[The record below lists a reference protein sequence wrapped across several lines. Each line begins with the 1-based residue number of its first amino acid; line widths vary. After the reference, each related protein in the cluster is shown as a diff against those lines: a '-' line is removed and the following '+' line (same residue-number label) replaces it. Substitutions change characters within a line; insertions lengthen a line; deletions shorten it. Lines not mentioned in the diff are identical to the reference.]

1 MKVKSVEELT
11 KMIAKDKSLEE
22 EIKKDPI
29 KAIARITSP
38 LQWDEWIYRIVVL
51 MLGLTV
57 LLVALGANYLA
68 ANPIVDVDDIPEI
81 LIAIGSAAVGVLAG
95 LLTPTHGRE

>member
-1 MKVKSVEELT
+1 MKARSVVELT
-11 KMIAKDKSLEE
+11 KMIANDKSLEE

-29 KAIARITSP
+29 KGIAKITESP

-57 LLVALGANYLA
+57 LLVALGGIYLA
-68 ANPIVDVDDIPEI
+68 ANGVTTIPDI
-81 LIAIGSAAVGVLAG
+81 LIAIGSAAVGALAG
-95 LLTPTHGRE
+95 LLSPTPRRE